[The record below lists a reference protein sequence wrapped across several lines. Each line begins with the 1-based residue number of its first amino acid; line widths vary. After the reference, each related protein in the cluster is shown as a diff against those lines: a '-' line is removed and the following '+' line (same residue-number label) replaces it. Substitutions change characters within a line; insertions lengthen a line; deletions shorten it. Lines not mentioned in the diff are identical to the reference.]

1 MIVQFAMTH
10 LREMCNDD
18 RLATRRLGALRACLL
33 RRRLAQMDAAR
44 TLAILLTTPGRPHP
58 LKGDKAGVFSID
70 LDGPTRLLFEPIQP
84 PLPPQKGR
92 KALDPNDITAVR
104 ILGIEDTHE

>member
-1 MIVQFAMTH
+1 MIVQFATTH
-10 LREMCNDD
+10 LREICNDD
-18 RLATRRLGALRACLL
+18 RLATRRLGSLRAGIL

-58 LKGDKAGVFSID
+58 LKGTKAGVFSID
-70 LDGPTRLLFEPIQP
+70 LDGQNRLLFEPIQDFF
-84 PLPPQKGR
+84 PPQRGR
-92 KALDPNDITAVR
+92 KALEPNDVTAVR